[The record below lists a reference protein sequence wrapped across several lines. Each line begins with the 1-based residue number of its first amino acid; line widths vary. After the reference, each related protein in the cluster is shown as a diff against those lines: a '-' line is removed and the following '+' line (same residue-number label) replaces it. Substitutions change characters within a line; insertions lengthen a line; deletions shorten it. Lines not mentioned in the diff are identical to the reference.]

1 MKLSS
6 SDYIPCLYNQNPS
19 PDSLKSKY
27 AKKIINEQVNK
38 FDKEC
43 KRGVK

>member
-6 SDYIPCLYNQNPS
+6 SDYRPCLYNQNPS

-27 AKKIINEQVNK
+27 AKKVTEEQKNK
-38 FDKEC
+38 FDKMT
-43 KRGVK
+43 RRDNV

>member
-6 SDYIPCLYNQNPS
+6 SDYRPCLNNNNKL
-19 PDSLKSKY
+19 PDSEKSIY
-27 AKKIINEQVNK
+27 AKKKVSEQVNK